1 MVESTDGRTVDAYT
15 TDAVDADTTSGKKE
29 GDLYSD
35 MPEFRMFPFGK
46 AVQADPGNRPV
57 PSTCTL
63 TCGTNTNRL
72 NSHQHS

>member
-15 TDAVDADTTSGKKE
+15 TDAVDADTTTGKKE

-57 PSTCTL
+57 HSTL

-72 NSHQHS
+72 YSRQYS